1 LKHAMGRVLRSQHA
15 LLAACILAS
24 LMFFQPADAE
34 DETLCNDGIFCNG
47 ISFMTTSGNCTKVLD
62 PCDDLD
68 DTTTDSCNEAKK
80 RCYHE
85 AIDNNV
91 STCITDCVSDCT
103 GKACGEDGCNGFCGQ
118 CAEGWGC
125 QNYTCV
131 AGAQEGTCDK
141 PFNLGS
147 NPIGQA
153 KYYVKFGECVENATL
168 SRPSDKDA
176 CEAVTDLSNSTECSA
191 VVRDCA
197 SAMSDSCP
205 AGCTDPGTEGEM
217 CSGNST
223 APACTYNQLDRITVV
238 TQGDTSNSV
247 HKMTP
252 SCNYLTAAPER
263 AYSFEVPAA
272 MVANGAYVGYDIR
285 VQGYDTVLE
294 VMYGNCS
301 TKNSIGCSDDATPPG
316 SLGSKVSGKMTQPG
330 TYYVLVDGF
339 SSKDYGEF
347 TLTAIFVKGCQPQC
361 DGNFCG
367 DDNCGG
373 KCGACPALGD
383 GTARECRANNRCYNT
398 TCSPLCANRTCGEDG
413 CGGSCGT
420 CPTGQDCL
428 GESIDPDLG
437 GGADEVEAR
446 RGDGGAPTSECKVY
460 PKCIHN
466 NPTCDP
472 GCGADE
478 FCGSDCTCYANATSM
493 PDVVV
498 VEEYLIDSI
507 HLHDVFFPNTSCSL
521 REGCVG
527 APGTHSQN
535 VPSIVTL
542 YSKYTKDND
551 FEFLCVTGM
560 RRLLRFTSAAL
571 NQGTGDFSPP
581 APKTRPDLFA
591 FGACHQ
597 HYHYRSFA
605 QYHLYDENGP

>member
-1 LKHAMGRVLRSQHA
+1 MGRVLRSQHA

-24 LMFFQPADAE
+24 LVLFQPADAE
-34 DETLCNDGIFCNG
+34 DKNLCDDGIFCNG
-47 ISFMTTSGNCTKVLD
+47 ISFMTTSGKCTMVVN

-85 AIDNNV
+85 AIVNA
-91 STCITDCVSDCT
+91 SKCITACVSNCA
-103 GKACGEDGCNGFCGQ
+103 GKECGEDGCNGFCGS
-118 CAEGWGC
+118 CATGSGC
-125 QNYTCV
+125 QTTTTTGEGDAEVTTATCV
-131 AGAQEGTCDK
+131 AGMQEGTCDK

-147 NPIGQA
+147 NPSGEA
-153 KYYVKFGECVENATL
+153 KYTVEFGFECVETAT
-168 SRPSDKDA
+168 PSLPVDKAA
-176 CEAVTDLSNSTECSA
+176 CEAVTDLSDTNECSA
-191 VVRDCA
+191 VMRDCA
-197 SAMSDSCP
+197 SAKSGSCP
-205 AGCTDPGTEGEM
+205 AGCTDPATEGGS
-217 CSGNST
+217 CTGNPGDST
-223 APACTYNQLDRITVV
+223 APACTYKQRDRTTVV

-383 GTARECRANNRCYNT
+383 GTARECRADNRCYNT
-398 TCSPLCANRTCGEDG
+398 TCLPQCANRTCGEDG

-420 CPTGQDCL
+420 CPTDQYCL

-437 GGADEVEAR
+437 GGAEEAET
-446 RGDGGAPTSECKVY
+446 GDGGAPASECKVY
-460 PKCIHN
+460 KKCIHH

-478 FCGSDCTCYANATSM
+478 FCGNDCTCYANATNM

-498 VEEYLIDSI
+498 VEEDLIGSI

-527 APGTHSQN
+527 APGIHSQN
-535 VPSIVTL
+535 VPS
-542 YSKYTKDND
+542 
-551 FEFLCVTGM
+551 M
-560 RRLLRFTSAAL
+560 
-571 NQGTGDFSPP
+571 
-581 APKTRPDLFA
+581 
-591 FGACHQ
+591 
-597 HYHYRSFA
+597 
-605 QYHLYDENGP
+605 